1 MKTIVITGASSGI
14 GKAFAYEFAK
24 RKINLILIARREE
37 LLKELKI
44 DLEEK
49 YQIKVNYFL
58 FDLADLSS
66 LKELLKVLENYEI
79 EMFINNAGYGKVK
92 NFVEMQE
99 ETIIN
104 MLNLLIISPTYL
116 TNAMSQFFL
125 KKKIAGTIVNLGSIG
140 AVPNY
145 FPKLAV
151 YAAAKRYILQFSQAV
166 NYENKFQQNNIKVI
180 TVMPG
185 SIKTEFANHLGEK
198 DVDKSIFNKY
208 ASNVNVFAA
217 KVVNQLL
224 GSQKSVIY
232 AGKFSWILRI
242 ASKIIPQNMVMNYLY
257 RKNKL

>member
-14 GKAFAYEFAK
+14 GRAFAYEFAK
-24 RKINLILIARREE
+24 RKINLILIARRKE

-58 FDLADLSS
+58 FDLAYLSS

-116 TNAMSQFFL
+116 TNAMSQFF
-125 KKKIAGTIVNLGSIG
+125 
-140 AVPNY
+140 
-145 FPKLAV
+145 
-151 YAAAKRYILQFSQAV
+151 
-166 NYENKFQQNNIKVI
+166 
-180 TVMPG
+180 
-185 SIKTEFANHLGEK
+185 
-198 DVDKSIFNKY
+198 
-208 ASNVNVFAA
+208 
-217 KVVNQLL
+217 
-224 GSQKSVIY
+224 
-232 AGKFSWILRI
+232 
-242 ASKIIPQNMVMNYLY
+242 
-257 RKNKL
+257 